1 MALQLS
7 PLPIILLIVQ
17 VLSRP
22 NSGSHSWWEILPVLV
37 MSSPEDRISHTFSLS
52 SSQYIPSAHSYQ
64 CPCSLAGSGW
74 GSEGMGRRLI
84 SIEFRVKNS
93 KLLILG
99 MLCSPVS
106 LNTLSN
112 TNIIFND

>member
-74 GSEGMGRRLI
+74 GSEGMGRQLI

-93 KLLILG
+93 IITNSRYVVQS
-99 MLCSPVS
+99 CVS
-106 LNTLSN
+106 QYSIQYQYYL
-112 TNIIFND
+112 